1 MGFNWRKKKQQQKM
15 HHNEF
20 QSNRTIYRWPSI
32 SVCNSSVKKRNP
44 TPDVEPTGDGTDP
57 TSKQSSGSQRN
68 ADRPFPFP
76 KSSAGAAIP
85 TRIAQN
91 TWRNFQSPP
100 PQATGHASR
109 QQLFLL
115 RSAPRS
121 RPRPSQIRPRPW
133 RRAGECSSRSS
144 SSATA
149 GAPRDR
155 FHFSIPSRPYFLFP
169 AAPFF

>member
-1 MGFNWRKKKQQQKM
+1 M

-32 SVCNSSVKKRNP
+32 SVCNSSVKKRNA
-44 TPDVEPTGDGTDP
+44 EPTGDGTDP

-133 RRAGECSSRSS
+133 RRAGGCSSRSS